1 MNNIPLLVPGV
12 LNVESPESA
21 RDIDEQTIC
30 GDVLSRTYPSSSAEA
45 KMIPALDIGDA
56 SILGRAERE
65 VYEPVWFELQS
76 QQPSDVLL
84 LSPVRGS
91 IRDRD
96 AAPTC

>member
-1 MNNIPLLVPGV
+1 M
-12 LNVESPESA
+12 LNVESPERA
-21 RDIDEQTIC
+21 RDIDEQTIR
-30 GDVLSRTYPSSSAEA
+30 GDVQSRTYASSSAEA
-45 KMIPALDIGDA
+45 KMVTALDIGDS
-56 SILGRAERE
+56 SILSCAQRE
-65 VYEPVWFELQS
+65 VYEPVWVELQG